1 MNAEHEEQRL
11 VELELR
17 YMRLERTVEE
27 LSDMIADQGRTIT
40 LLARELSNIRG
51 GLKGEGG
58 GQAGDLLSGSE
69 SSPADAERDRPPHY

>member
-1 MNAEHEEQRL
+1 MNADHDEQRL

-40 LLARELSNIRG
+40 LLSRELSNIRS
-51 GLKGEGG
+51 GLKGDGA
-58 GQAGDLLSGSE
+58 GQAGDLLG
-69 SSPADAERDRPPHY
+69 SPADAERDRPPHY